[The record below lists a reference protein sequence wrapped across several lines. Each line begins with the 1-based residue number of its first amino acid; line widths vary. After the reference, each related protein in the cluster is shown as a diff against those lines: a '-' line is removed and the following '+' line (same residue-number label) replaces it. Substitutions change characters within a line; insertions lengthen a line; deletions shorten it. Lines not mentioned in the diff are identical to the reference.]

1 MYQFSYA
8 EIVDDAAEDSRARE
22 RRALDRSIELMEAAD
37 AKGPASREAIEALLF
52 VRRLWTMLIE
62 DLGSPENSL
71 PQDLRASLIS
81 IGLWLLQEAERIRI
95 EEAGDFKAMID
106 ISTIIRAGLK

>member
-8 EIVDDAAEDSRARE
+8 EIVDDAAGDSRARE
-22 RRALDRSIELMEAAD
+22 RQALDRSIELLQAAE
-37 AKGPASREAIEALLF
+37 AKGPRSREAIEALLF

-62 DLGSPENSL
+62 DLGSPENGL

-81 IGLWLLQEAERIRI
+81 VGLWLLQEAERIRL
-95 EEAGDFKAMID
+95 EESGDFKSMID